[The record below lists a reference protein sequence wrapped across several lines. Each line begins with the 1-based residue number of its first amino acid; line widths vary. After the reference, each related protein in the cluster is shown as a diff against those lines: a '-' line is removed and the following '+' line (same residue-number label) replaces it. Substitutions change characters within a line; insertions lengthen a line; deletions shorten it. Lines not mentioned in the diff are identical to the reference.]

1 MIHLELAIEKDEGTI
16 TIDSFYNIEEAVIAL
31 KENDNPT
38 AFIYLWEGCKELGQT
53 LNKKQLKKLNK

>member
-1 MIHLELAIEKDEGTI
+1 MIHWELAIEKDGGTI
-16 TIDSFYNIEEAVIAL
+16 TIDSFDNIEEAVVAL

-38 AFIYLWEGCKELGQT
+38 AFIDLWEGCKELGQT